1 MSSIVRLILILAI
14 VLTGL
19 ALHLQN
25 DQPVTLGYYLGAVEL
40 PLSLALVLALILG
53 AALGALAS
61 LPLIFRL
68 RGQRR
73 GLEKQL
79 KNSARES
86 NHPRAMPLKD

>member
-1 MSSIVRLILILAI
+1 MSSIIRLILILAV
-14 VLTGL
+14 VLSGL

-53 AALGALAS
+53 AALGALAG
-61 LPLIFRL
+61 LPLILRL

-86 NHPRAMPLKD
+86 NNPRVMPLKD

>member
-14 VLTGL
+14 VLSGL
-19 ALHLQN
+19 TLHLQN
-25 DQPVTLGYYLGAVEL
+25 DQPVTLGYYLGTVEL

-53 AALGALAS
+53 AALGALAG
-61 LPLIFRL
+61 LPLIFKL

-86 NHPRAMPLKD
+86 NKPRVLPLGD

>member
-1 MSSIVRLILILAI
+1 MSSIIRLILILAV
-14 VLTGL
+14 VLSGL

-25 DQPVTLGYYLGAVEL
+25 DQPVTLGYYLGTVEL

-53 AALGALAS
+53 AALGALAG
-61 LPLIFRL
+61 LPLILRL

-86 NHPRAMPLKD
+86 NNPRITPLRD

>member
-1 MSSIVRLILILAI
+1 MSSIIRLILILAV
-14 VLTGL
+14 VLSGL

-25 DQPVTLGYYLGAVEL
+25 DQPVTLGYYLGTVEL

-53 AALGALAS
+53 AALGALAG
-61 LPLIFRL
+61 LPLILRL

-86 NHPRAMPLKD
+86 NNPRVMPLKD

>member
-1 MSSIVRLILILAI
+1 MSSIARLILILAI

-40 PLSLALVLALILG
+40 PLSLVLVLALILG

-68 RGQRR
+68 RRQRR

-79 KNSARES
+79 KNSAKAS
-86 NHPRAMPLKD
+86 NNPRITPLRD

>member
-1 MSSIVRLILILAI
+1 MSSIVRLILILAV
-14 VLTGL
+14 VLSGL

-53 AALGALAS
+53 AALGALAG
-61 LPLIFRL
+61 LPLILRL

-86 NHPRAMPLKD
+86 KNPRVMPLRD